1 MNMESNGQNEQ
12 TEFQVGFLMNLRII
26 ADRLLR
32 AGMDI
37 FYYPGKEKS
46 QLVAARM
53 YKPGRILKRDTC
65 YFITEKEMIEREG
78 AGKLFTFVVFGDYKP
93 PVQNYGMPMIV
104 VHQRCDMMDTL
115 EMVQD
120 TFLQYSEW
128 DFKMQRALNGPHPLD
143 DILKASIPI
152 FRNPMFIHD
161 QHFFILSDPSHQP
174 EMSKWA
180 KDKRTGRTMVNMET
194 INDFRTDHEY
204 LEGLKTHTP
213 QMFSANETGYRI
225 LYRNLW
231 NKNQYIGRVLID
243 EVSEPLHPGDFH
255 ALEYMGL
262 LLEYYIRDRRL
273 VRLNNE
279 DTTEEFFKKM
289 IRRENIEE
297 REIAR
302 HLNLLNWKLRDRY
315 LCLRMRTEH
324 EDFNQISADAM
335 LSQIENN
342 APQSRAF
349 FNDDGI
355 TVVVNLSYTHMTAA
369 DVVQGLAILIRDSL
383 LKIGVSTQ
391 VRDFRDLPFIYRQ
404 AKIALEF
411 GLASKSML
419 WYFYFDDYML
429 DYLIESGAKMIP
441 SRLICTESLRKLK
454 KFDEDNN
461 SELYHTLEVY
471 LNLQENVL
479 RTSKELFIHR
489 STLSYRLGRI
499 QKIINVNLEDP
510 KEKLKLLISYYM
522 MKNEDDLLK
531 KDEANKEGKKEPG
544 KGDETEETGK

>member
-1 MNMESNGQNEQ
+1 MSLRDSNHEEQ
-12 TEFQVGFLMNLRII
+12 EEFQVGFRMNLRII
-26 ADRLLR
+26 ADKMTR
-32 AGMDI
+32 AGLEI
-37 FYYPGKEKS
+37 YYYPGKKTSE
-46 QLVAARM
+46 LAAARL
-53 YKPGRILKRDTC
+53 YKPGKILKRDTV
-65 YFITEKEMIEREG
+65 YFISAEEMAKMEG
-78 AGKLFTFVVFGDYKP
+78 AGKLFTFVVFGGFTP
-93 PVQNYGMPMIV
+93 QVQNYGMPMIV
-104 VHQRCDMMDTL
+104 VHQNCDIMDAL

-120 TFLQYSEW
+120 TFLMYSEW
-128 DFKMQRALNGPHPLD
+128 DFNLQRALNGPHPLD
-143 DILKASIPI
+143 DMLKASIPI

-161 QHFFILSDPSHQP
+161 QHFFILSDPDHQP
-174 EMSKWA
+174 EMSSWE

-231 NKNQYIGRVLID
+231 NNKQYMGRVLVD
-243 EVSEPLHPGDFH
+243 EVKNALQPGDFH
-255 ALEYMGL
+255 ALEYFGL
-262 LLEYYIRDRRL
+262 LLEYYMRERRL
-273 VRLNNE
+273 IRLDNE
-279 DTTEEFFKKM
+279 DHTEEFFERM
-289 IRRENIEE
+289 LDRENVEE

-302 HLNLLNWKLRDRY
+302 NLNLLNWKLNDRY
-315 LCLRMRTEH
+315 ICLRMKTEH

-349 FNDDGI
+349 FHDDGI
-355 TVVVNLSYTHMTAA
+355 AVIVNLSYTHMTAA

-391 VRDFRDLPFIYRQ
+391 VRDFRDLPFAYTQ

-411 GLASKSML
+411 GLSGQSML
-419 WYFYFDDYML
+419 WYFYFDDYLL
-429 DYLIESGAKMIP
+429 DYMVESTVKEMPARM
-441 SRLICTESLRKLK
+441 LCAEALRKLK
-454 KFDEDNN
+454 RFDEENN
-461 SELYHTLEVY
+461 SEFYHTLEVY

-479 RTSKELFIHR
+479 QTSKELFIHR

-522 MKNEDDLLK
+522 MKSEEEL
-531 KDEANKEGKKEPG
+531 EE
-544 KGDETEETGK
+544 KGTYGSDAEKRTKQAEMREK